1 MVSPHKKQKPK
12 MASLWP
18 DMQPEQL
25 NLAQAE
31 LLLSFPRILGV
42 HPELN
47 TDITIQDGPY
57 GPYVSYQKKDG
68 KSESR
73 SLENHEQLLTCTLEE
88 ALDLLSRPAAR
99 KRRSVQGP
107 LTQLGVSPLTKK
119 EIEHILDESK
129 KYISFNKKKIKKIN
143 VLEGRTI
150 FNLFFEDSTR
160 TRTSFE
166 VAAKRLGA
174 DLINVVVK
182 DSSINKGET
191 LLDTMTTI
199 NSMNPDVLIVRHPEE
214 GISKK
219 ISETVDAS
227 VINAG
232 DGSHEHPTQALL
244 DALTIKNKFENFSK
258 LKIAICGDIL
268 HSRVARS
275 NIIILSK
282 LGAKINVIGPK
293 EWLPK
298 SLNKLPVNVYTE
310 MKKGLQN
317 CDIVMM
323 LRIQKERIVGKI
335 MPNQKTYF
343 KKYGLDYNKLKYAK
357 KNAFVMHP
365 GPMNR
370 GVEIDSKLADDVTR
384 SLIQE
389 QVAMGVAVRMACLD
403 LIIKNRDDFSK

>member
-1 MVSPHKKQKPK
+1 MNSKILKSGHIKLYKRENSKFWQMKIKLPKQKAIRSSSGTKILKEAEKIALNNYSLQNKENKIKIKKTLNNIFKK
-12 MASLWP
+12 MHLVETA
-18 DMQPEQL
+18 DL
-25 NLAQAE
+25 N
-31 LLLSFPRILGV
+31 
-42 HPELN
+42 
-47 TDITIQDGPY
+47 
-57 GPYVSYQKKDG
+57 
-68 KSESR
+68 
-73 SLENHEQLLTCTLEE
+73 
-88 ALDLLSRPAAR
+88 
-99 KRRSVQGP
+99 
-107 LTQLGVSPLTKK
+107 KK
-119 EIEHILDESK
+119 EIEFILDEAQK
-129 KYISFNKKKIKKIN
+129 FISFNKMKIKKN
-143 VLEGRTI
+143 NLLEGRTI

-174 DLINVVVK
+174 DLINVAVK

-199 NSMNPDVLIVRHPEE
+199 NSMNPDVLIIRHPDE

-219 ISETVDAS
+219 ISMNVDAC

-244 DALTIKNKFENFSK
+244 DALTIKNRFKNFNK
-258 LKIAICGDIL
+258 LLIAICGDIL

-298 SLNKLPVNVYTE
+298 NIKKLPVTVFTD
-310 MKKGLQN
+310 MKKGLKN

-343 KKYGLDYNKLKYAK
+343 NKYGLDYNKLKYAK
-357 KNAFVMHP
+357 ENAFVMHP

-370 GVEIDSKLADDVTR
+370 GFEIDSKLADDVTR

-389 QVAMGVAVRMACLD
+389 QVAMGVAIRMACLVI
-403 LIIKNRDDFSK
+403 LTKNRDNVLKS

>member
-1 MVSPHKKQKPK
+1 MKSIFLESGHIKLYKRENSQYWQMKLKLPKQRAIRSSTGSKILKEAKKIALKNYSSFGISNK
-12 MASLWP
+12 IKKTSKNIYEKIHLVETA
-18 DMQPEQL
+18 DL
-25 NLAQAE
+25 N
-31 LLLSFPRILGV
+31 
-42 HPELN
+42 
-47 TDITIQDGPY
+47 
-57 GPYVSYQKKDG
+57 
-68 KSESR
+68 
-73 SLENHEQLLTCTLEE
+73 
-88 ALDLLSRPAAR
+88 
-99 KRRSVQGP
+99 
-107 LTQLGVSPLTKK
+107 KK
-119 EIEHILDESK
+119 EIEFILDEAK
-129 KYISFNKKKIKKIN
+129 KFINFNKKRVKKSN
-143 VLEGRTI
+143 LLEGRTV

-174 DLINVVVK
+174 DLINVAVK

-214 GISKK
+214 GISKR
-219 ISETVDAS
+219 ISNNVDAC

-244 DALTIKNKFENFSK
+244 DALTIMNRFNNFSK
-258 LKIAICGDIL
+258 LQIAICGDIL

-282 LGAKINVIGPK
+282 LGAKVNVIGPK
-293 EWLPK
+293 QWLPK
-298 SLNKLPVNVYTE
+298 NINKLPVEVYTD
-310 MKKGLQN
+310 MKKGLKN

-343 KKYGLDYNKLKYAK
+343 NKYGLDYNKLKYAK

-370 GVEIDSKLADDVTR
+370 GVEIDSKLADDITR

-389 QVAMGVAVRMACLD
+389 QVAMGVAIRMACLD
-403 LIIKNRDDFSK
+403 ILIKNRDNVLSY

>member
-1 MVSPHKKQKPK
+1 MKSIFLESGHIKLYKRENSQYWQMKIKLPKQKAIRSSTGSK
-12 MASLWP
+12 ILKEAKKIALKNYS
-18 DMQPEQL
+18 
-25 NLAQAE
+25 
-31 LLLSFPRILGV
+31 SF
-42 HPELN
+42 
-47 TDITIQDGPY
+47 
-57 GPYVSYQKKDG
+57 
-68 KSESR
+68 
-73 SLENHEQLLTCTLEE
+73 
-88 ALDLLSRPAAR
+88 
-99 KRRSVQGP
+99 
-107 LTQLGVSPLTKK
+107 
-119 EIEHILDESK
+119 EIS
-129 KYISFNKKKIKKIN
+129 NKIKKISKN
-143 VLEGRTI
+143 IYKKIHLVETADLNAKEIKFILDEAKKFINFNKKRVKKSNLLEGRTI

-174 DLINVVVK
+174 DLINVAVK

-199 NSMNPDVLIVRHPEE
+199 NSMSPDVLIVRHPEE
-214 GISKK
+214 GISKR
-219 ISETVDAS
+219 ISNNVDAC

-244 DALTIKNKFENFSK
+244 DALTIKNRFNNFSK
-258 LKIAICGDIL
+258 LQIAICGDIL

-293 EWLPK
+293 QWLPK
-298 SLNKLPVNVYTE
+298 NINKLPVEVYTD
-310 MKKGLQN
+310 MKKGLKN

-343 KKYGLDYNKLKYAK
+343 NKYGLDYNKLKYAK

-370 GVEIDSKLADDVTR
+370 GVEIDSKLADDITR

-389 QVAMGVAVRMACLD
+389 QVAMGVAIRMACLD
-403 LIIKNRDDFSK
+403 ILIKNRDNVVSY

>member
-1 MVSPHKKQKPK
+1 MKSIFLESGHIKLYKRENSQYWQMKLKLPKQRAIRTSTGSKILNEAKKIALKHYSSFGISNK
-12 MASLWP
+12 IKKTSKNIYKKIHLVETA
-18 DMQPEQL
+18 DL
-25 NLAQAE
+25 N
-31 LLLSFPRILGV
+31 
-42 HPELN
+42 
-47 TDITIQDGPY
+47 
-57 GPYVSYQKKDG
+57 
-68 KSESR
+68 
-73 SLENHEQLLTCTLEE
+73 
-88 ALDLLSRPAAR
+88 
-99 KRRSVQGP
+99 
-107 LTQLGVSPLTKK
+107 KK
-119 EIEHILDESK
+119 EIEFILDEAK
-129 KYISFNKKKIKKIN
+129 KFINFNKKRVKKSN
-143 VLEGRTI
+143 LLEGRTV

-174 DLINVVVK
+174 DLINVAVK

-214 GISKK
+214 GISKR
-219 ISETVDAS
+219 ISNNVDAC

-244 DALTIKNKFENFSK
+244 DALTIMNRFNNFSK
-258 LKIAICGDIL
+258 LQIAICGDIL

-282 LGAKINVIGPK
+282 LGAKVNVIGPK
-293 EWLPK
+293 QWLPK
-298 SLNKLPVNVYTE
+298 NINKLPVEVYTD
-310 MKKGLQN
+310 MKKGLKN

-343 KKYGLDYNKLKYAK
+343 NKYGLDYNKLKYAK

-370 GVEIDSKLADDVTR
+370 GVEIDSKLADDITR

-389 QVAMGVAVRMACLD
+389 QVAMGVAIRMACLD
-403 LIIKNRDDFSK
+403 ILIKNRDNVLSY

>member
-1 MVSPHKKQKPK
+1 MNLKNLKSGHIKLYKRENSKFWQMKIKLPKQKAIRSSSGTK
-12 MASLWP
+12 ILKEAEKIALNNYS
-18 DMQPEQL
+18 QL
-25 NLAQAE
+25 NNE
-31 LLLSFPRILGV
+31 NKIKIKKT
-42 HPELN
+42 LN
-47 TDITIQDGPY
+47 NIF
-57 GPYVSYQKKDG
+57 KKMHLV
-68 KSESR
+68 E
-73 SLENHEQLLTCTLEE
+73 T
-88 ALDLLSRPAAR
+88 ADLN
-99 KRRSVQGP
+99 
-107 LTQLGVSPLTKK
+107 KK
-119 EIEHILDESK
+119 EIEFILDEAQK
-129 KYISFNKKKIKKIN
+129 FISFNKMKIKKN
-143 VLEGRTI
+143 NLLEGRTI

-174 DLINVVVK
+174 DLINVAVK

-199 NSMNPDVLIVRHPEE
+199 NSMSPDVLIIRHPDE

-219 ISETVDAS
+219 ISMNVDAC

-244 DALTIKNKFENFSK
+244 DALTIKNRFKNFNK
-258 LKIAICGDIL
+258 LLIAICGDIL

-298 SLNKLPVNVYTE
+298 NIKKLPVTVFTD
-310 MKKGLQN
+310 MKKGLKN

-343 KKYGLDYNKLKYAK
+343 NKYGLDYNKLKYAK
-357 KNAFVMHP
+357 ENAFVMHP

-370 GVEIDSKLADDVTR
+370 GFEIDSKLADDVTR

-389 QVAMGVAVRMACLD
+389 QVAMGVAIRMACLVI
-403 LIIKNRDDFSK
+403 LTKNRDNVLKS

>member
-1 MVSPHKKQKPK
+1 MKFKFLKSNHIKLYKRENSKYWQMKIKLPKQKAIRSSTGSK
-12 MASLWP
+12 ILKESEKIALKYYSSLSI
-18 DMQPEQL
+18 E
-25 NLAQAE
+25 NK
-31 LLLSFPRILGV
+31 I
-42 HPELN
+42 H
-47 TDITIQDGPY
+47 IK
-57 GPYVSYQKKDG
+57 VSSKNIYKKIHLVETAD
-68 KSESR
+68 
-73 SLENHEQLLTCTLEE
+73 
-88 ALDLLSRPAAR
+88 LDR
-99 KRRSVQGP
+99 
-107 LTQLGVSPLTKK
+107 K
-119 EIEHILDESK
+119 EIEFFLNEAK
-129 KYISFNKKKIKKIN
+129 KFISFNKKRIKKN
-143 VLEGRTI
+143 NLLEGRTI

-174 DLINVVVK
+174 DIINVAVK

-214 GISKK
+214 GISKR
-219 ISETVDAS
+219 ISLNVDAS

-244 DALTIKNKFENFSK
+244 DALTIKNRFDNFSK
-258 LKIAICGDIL
+258 LQIAICGDIL

-282 LGAKINVIGPK
+282 LGAKINVIGPR

-298 SLNKLPVNVYTE
+298 NIKKLPVTVFTD
-310 MKKGLQN
+310 MKKGLKN

-335 MPNQKTYF
+335 MPNQKIYF
-343 KKYGLDYNKLKYAK
+343 NKYGLDYNKLKYAK

-389 QVAMGVAVRMACLD
+389 QVSMGVAIRMACLD
-403 LIIKNRDDFSK
+403 ILIKNRDNVLKY

>member
-1 MVSPHKKQKPK
+1 MKSIFLKSGHIKLYKRENSQYWQMKIKLPKQKAIRSSTGSK
-12 MASLWP
+12 ILKEAKRIALKNYS
-18 DMQPEQL
+18 
-25 NLAQAE
+25 
-31 LLLSFPRILGV
+31 SF
-42 HPELN
+42 
-47 TDITIQDGPY
+47 
-57 GPYVSYQKKDG
+57 
-68 KSESR
+68 
-73 SLENHEQLLTCTLEE
+73 
-88 ALDLLSRPAAR
+88 
-99 KRRSVQGP
+99 
-107 LTQLGVSPLTKK
+107 
-119 EIEHILDESK
+119 EIS
-129 KYISFNKKKIKKIN
+129 NKIKKISN
-143 VLEGRTI
+143 NIYKKIHLVETADLNKKQIQYILDEAKKFINFNKKRVKKSNILEGRTI

-174 DLINVVVK
+174 DLINVAVK

-191 LLDTMTTI
+191 LLDTITTI
-199 NSMNPDVLIVRHPEE
+199 NSMSPDVLIVRHPEE
-214 GISKK
+214 GISKR
-219 ISETVDAS
+219 ISNNVDAC

-244 DALTIKNKFENFSK
+244 DALTIKNRFNNFSK
-258 LKIAICGDIL
+258 LQIAICGDIL

-293 EWLPK
+293 QWLPK
-298 SLNKLPVNVYTE
+298 NINKLPVEVYTD
-310 MKKGLQN
+310 MKKGLKN

-343 KKYGLDYNKLKYAK
+343 NKYGLDYNKLKYAK

-370 GVEIDSKLADDVTR
+370 GVEIDSKLADDITR

-389 QVAMGVAVRMACLD
+389 QVAMGVAIRMACLD
-403 LIIKNRDDFSK
+403 ILIKNRDNVVSY

>member
-1 MVSPHKKQKPK
+1 MNSKFLKSGHIKLYKRENSKYWQMKIK
-12 MASLWP
+12 L
-18 DMQPEQL
+18 
-25 NLAQAE
+25 
-31 LLLSFPRILGV
+31 PRIKAIRSSTGSKILKDAESIALKYYSSFSSKINIKLKRTKNV
-42 HPELN
+42 F
-47 TDITIQDGPY
+47 
-57 GPYVSYQKKDG
+57 KKIHLVETAD
-68 KSESR
+68 
-73 SLENHEQLLTCTLEE
+73 
-88 ALDLLSRPAAR
+88 
-99 KRRSVQGP
+99 
-107 LTQLGVSPLTKK
+107 LTKK
-119 EIEHILDESK
+119 EIEYILDESK

-219 ISETVDAS
+219 ISESVDAS

-244 DALTIKNKFENFSK
+244 DALTIKNKFKNFSK

-293 EWLPK
+293 DWLPK

-310 MKKGLQN
+310 MKKGLEN

-403 LIIKNRDDFSK
+403 LIIKNRDNFAN

>member
-1 MVSPHKKQKPK
+1 MSSKFLKAGHIKLYKRENSKYWQMKIKLPKQK
-12 MASLWP
+12 A
-18 DMQPEQL
+18 
-25 NLAQAE
+25 
-31 LLLSFPRILGV
+31 
-42 HPELN
+42 
-47 TDITIQDGPY
+47 
-57 GPYVSYQKKDG
+57 
-68 KSESR
+68 SR
-73 SLENHEQLLTCTLEE
+73 SSTGSKVLKDAEE
-88 ALDLLSRPAAR
+88 IALKNYSSLKIKNDTQNKERSINVYKKIHLVETADLN
-99 KRRSVQGP
+99 
-107 LTQLGVSPLTKK
+107 KK
-119 EIEHILDESK
+119 EIEFILDEAK
-129 KYISFNKKKIKKIN
+129 KFISFNKKRIKKNNI
-143 VLEGRTI
+143 LEGRTV
-150 FNLFFEDSTR
+150 FNLFFENSTR

-166 VAAKRLGA
+166 VAAKRLSA
-174 DLINVVVK
+174 DLINVAVK

-199 NSMNPDVLIVRHPEE
+199 NSMNPDVLIIRHPEE

-219 ISETVDAS
+219 ISMSVDAC

-244 DALTIKNKFENFSK
+244 DALTIKNRFKKISK
-258 LKIAICGDIL
+258 LQIAICGDIL

-298 SLNKLPVNVYTE
+298 NINKLPVKVFTDME
-310 MKKGLQN
+310 KGLKN

-389 QVAMGVAVRMACLD
+389 QVAMGVAIRMACLD
-403 LIIKNRDDFSK
+403 ILIKNRDNVLKY

>member
-1 MVSPHKKQKPK
+1 MNSKLLKSGHIKLYKRENSKYWQMKVKLPKLKAIRSSTGSKILKDAEKIALKYYSSISSKTSIKLKRSKNIFKKIHLVET
-12 MASLWP
+12 A
-18 DMQPEQL
+18 D
-25 NLAQAE
+25 
-31 LLLSFPRILGV
+31 
-42 HPELN
+42 
-47 TDITIQDGPY
+47 
-57 GPYVSYQKKDG
+57 
-68 KSESR
+68 
-73 SLENHEQLLTCTLEE
+73 
-88 ALDLLSRPAAR
+88 
-99 KRRSVQGP
+99 
-107 LTQLGVSPLTKK
+107 LTKK

-129 KYISFNKKKIKKIN
+129 KYITFNKRKIKKIN

-282 LGAKINVIGPK
+282 LGAKINVIGPT

-403 LIIKNRDDFSK
+403 LIIKSRDDFSK

>member
-1 MVSPHKKQKPK
+1 MKSIFLESGHIKLYKRENSQYWQMKLKLPKQRAIRSSTGSKILKEAKKIALKHYSSFGISNK
-12 MASLWP
+12 IKKTSKNIYKKIHLVETA
-18 DMQPEQL
+18 DL
-25 NLAQAE
+25 N
-31 LLLSFPRILGV
+31 
-42 HPELN
+42 
-47 TDITIQDGPY
+47 
-57 GPYVSYQKKDG
+57 
-68 KSESR
+68 
-73 SLENHEQLLTCTLEE
+73 
-88 ALDLLSRPAAR
+88 
-99 KRRSVQGP
+99 KR
-107 LTQLGVSPLTKK
+107 
-119 EIEHILDESK
+119 EIEFILDEAK
-129 KYISFNKKKIKKIN
+129 KFINFNKKRVKKSN
-143 VLEGRTI
+143 LLEGRTV

-174 DLINVVVK
+174 DLINVAVK

-214 GISKK
+214 GISKR
-219 ISETVDAS
+219 ISNNVDAC

-244 DALTIKNKFENFSK
+244 DALTIKNRFNNFSK
-258 LKIAICGDIL
+258 LQIAICGDIL

-282 LGAKINVIGPK
+282 LGAKVNVIGPK
-293 EWLPK
+293 QWLPK
-298 SLNKLPVNVYTE
+298 NINKLPVEVYTD
-310 MKKGLQN
+310 MKKGLKN

-343 KKYGLDYNKLKYAK
+343 NKYGLDYNKLKYAK

-370 GVEIDSKLADDVTR
+370 GVEIDSKLADDITR

-389 QVAMGVAVRMACLD
+389 QVAMGVAIRMACLD
-403 LIIKNRDDFSK
+403 ILIKNRDNVLSY

>member
-1 MVSPHKKQKPK
+1 MKSIFLESGHIKLYKRENSQYWQMKLKLPKQRAIRSSTGSKIFKEAKKIALKNYSSFEISNK
-12 MASLWP
+12 IKKTSKNIYKKIHLVETA
-18 DMQPEQL
+18 DL
-25 NLAQAE
+25 NK
-31 LLLSFPRILGV
+31 I
-42 HPELN
+42 
-47 TDITIQDGPY
+47 
-57 GPYVSYQKKDG
+57 
-68 KSESR
+68 
-73 SLENHEQLLTCTLEE
+73 
-88 ALDLLSRPAAR
+88 
-99 KRRSVQGP
+99 
-107 LTQLGVSPLTKK
+107 
-119 EIEHILDESK
+119 EIEFILDEAK
-129 KYISFNKKKIKKIN
+129 KFINFNKKRVKKSN
-143 VLEGRTI
+143 LLEGRTI

-174 DLINVVVK
+174 DLINVAVK

-214 GISKK
+214 GISKR
-219 ISETVDAS
+219 ISNNVDAC

-244 DALTIKNKFENFSK
+244 DALTIKNRFNNFSK
-258 LKIAICGDIL
+258 LQIAICGDIL

-282 LGAKINVIGPK
+282 LGAKVNVIGPK
-293 EWLPK
+293 QWLPK
-298 SLNKLPVNVYTE
+298 NINKLPVEVYTD
-310 MKKGLQN
+310 MKKGLKN

-343 KKYGLDYNKLKYAK
+343 NKYGLDYNKLKYAK

-370 GVEIDSKLADDVTR
+370 GVEIDSKLADDITR

-389 QVAMGVAVRMACLD
+389 QVAMGVAIRMACLD
-403 LIIKNRDDFSK
+403 ILIKNRDNVLSY

>member
-1 MVSPHKKQKPK
+1 MNSKILKSGHIKLYKRENSKFWQMKIKLPKQKAIRSSSGTKILKEAEKIALNNYSLLNKENKIKIKKTLNNIFKK
-12 MASLWP
+12 MHLVETA
-18 DMQPEQL
+18 DL
-25 NLAQAE
+25 N
-31 LLLSFPRILGV
+31 
-42 HPELN
+42 
-47 TDITIQDGPY
+47 
-57 GPYVSYQKKDG
+57 
-68 KSESR
+68 
-73 SLENHEQLLTCTLEE
+73 
-88 ALDLLSRPAAR
+88 
-99 KRRSVQGP
+99 
-107 LTQLGVSPLTKK
+107 KK
-119 EIEHILDESK
+119 EIEFILDEAQK
-129 KYISFNKKKIKKIN
+129 FISFNKMKIKKN
-143 VLEGRTI
+143 NLLEGRTI

-174 DLINVVVK
+174 DLINVAVK

-199 NSMNPDVLIVRHPEE
+199 NSMNPDVLIIRHPDE

-219 ISETVDAS
+219 ISMNVDAC

-244 DALTIKNKFENFSK
+244 DALTIKNRFKNFNK
-258 LKIAICGDIL
+258 LLIAICGDIL

-298 SLNKLPVNVYTE
+298 NINKLPVTVFTD
-310 MKKGLQN
+310 MKKGLKN

-343 KKYGLDYNKLKYAK
+343 NKYGLDYNKLKYAK

>member
-1 MVSPHKKQKPK
+1 MKSIFLESGHIKLYKRENSQYWQMKLKLPKQRAIRSSTGSKILKEAKKIALKNYSSFGISDK
-12 MASLWP
+12 IKKTSKNIYKKIHLVETA
-18 DMQPEQL
+18 DL
-25 NLAQAE
+25 N
-31 LLLSFPRILGV
+31 
-42 HPELN
+42 
-47 TDITIQDGPY
+47 
-57 GPYVSYQKKDG
+57 
-68 KSESR
+68 
-73 SLENHEQLLTCTLEE
+73 
-88 ALDLLSRPAAR
+88 
-99 KRRSVQGP
+99 
-107 LTQLGVSPLTKK
+107 KK
-119 EIEHILDESK
+119 EIEFILDEAK
-129 KYISFNKKKIKKIN
+129 KFINFNKKRVKKSN
-143 VLEGRTI
+143 LLEGRTV

-174 DLINVVVK
+174 DLINVAVK

-214 GISKK
+214 GISKR
-219 ISETVDAS
+219 ISNNVDAC

-244 DALTIKNKFENFSK
+244 DALTIKNRFNNFSK
-258 LKIAICGDIL
+258 LQIAICGDIL

-282 LGAKINVIGPK
+282 LGAKVNVIGPK
-293 EWLPK
+293 QWLPK
-298 SLNKLPVNVYTE
+298 NINKLPVEVYTD
-310 MKKGLQN
+310 MKKGLKN

-343 KKYGLDYNKLKYAK
+343 NKYGLDYNKLKYAK

-370 GVEIDSKLADDVTR
+370 GVEIDSKLADDITR

-389 QVAMGVAVRMACLD
+389 QVAMGVAIRMACLD
-403 LIIKNRDDFSK
+403 ILIKNRDNVLSY

>member
-1 MVSPHKKQKPK
+1 MNKINLKNGQLQLYKRENSSIWQIKLKFPKQK
-12 MASLWP
+12 AV
-18 DMQPEQL
+18 
-25 NLAQAE
+25 
-31 LLLSFPRILGV
+31 R
-42 HPELN
+42 
-47 TDITIQDGPY
+47 
-57 GPYVSYQKKDG
+57 
-68 KSESR
+68 KSSG
-73 SLENHEQLLTCTLEE
+73 SKILEE
-88 ALDLLSRPAAR
+88 AKKIALSSYNTKNIDKNTILKIKKQYNYKKIHLIQSTDLN
-99 KRRSVQGP
+99 
-107 LTQLGVSPLTKK
+107 KK
-119 EIEHILDESK
+119 EIECFLAESE
-129 KYISFNKKKIKKIN
+129 KYIKLNKKILKKSN

-166 VAAKRLGA
+166 VAAKRLSA

-199 NSMNPDVLIVRHPEE
+199 NSMSPDVLIVRHPEE

-219 ISETVDAS
+219 ISKIVNAC

-244 DALTIKNKFENFSK
+244 DALTIKKRFNN
-258 LKIAICGDIL
+258 LKGLRIAICGDIV

-275 NIIILSK
+275 NIEILTK
-282 LGAKINVIGPK
+282 LGCLINVIGPS
-293 EWLPK
+293 
-298 SLNKLPVNVYTE
+298 SLIPNDLEKKDVNLYSD
-310 MKKGLQN
+310 MKKGLKN

-323 LRIQKERIVGKI
+323 LRIQKERILGTHIPDEKE
-335 MPNQKTYF
+335 YF
-343 KKYGLDYNKLKYAK
+343 SKFGLDYKKLSFAK
-357 KNAFVMHP
+357 ENAFVMHP

-389 QVAMGVAVRMACLD
+389 QVTMGIAIRMACLEI
-403 LIIKNRDDFSK
+403 LINNRDMYGN

>member
-1 MVSPHKKQKPK
+1 MNSKLLKSGHIKLYKRENSKYWQMKVKLPKLKAIRSSTGSKILKDAENIALKYYSSISSKINIKLKRTKNIFKKIHLVET
-12 MASLWP
+12 A
-18 DMQPEQL
+18 D
-25 NLAQAE
+25 
-31 LLLSFPRILGV
+31 
-42 HPELN
+42 
-47 TDITIQDGPY
+47 
-57 GPYVSYQKKDG
+57 
-68 KSESR
+68 
-73 SLENHEQLLTCTLEE
+73 LT
-88 ALDLLSRPAAR
+88 R
-99 KRRSVQGP
+99 
-107 LTQLGVSPLTKK
+107 K

-129 KYISFNKKKIKKIN
+129 KYISFNKRKVKKIN

-219 ISETVDAS
+219 ISESVDAS

-403 LIIKNRDDFSK
+403 LIIKNRDSRVYN

>member
-1 MVSPHKKQKPK
+1 MQSIFLESGHIKLYKRENSKYWQMKLKLPKQRATRSSTGSKILKEAKKIALKNY
-12 MASLWP
+12 S
-18 DMQPEQL
+18 
-25 NLAQAE
+25 
-31 LLLSFPRILGV
+31 SF
-42 HPELN
+42 
-47 TDITIQDGPY
+47 
-57 GPYVSYQKKDG
+57 
-68 KSESR
+68 
-73 SLENHEQLLTCTLEE
+73 
-88 ALDLLSRPAAR
+88 
-99 KRRSVQGP
+99 
-107 LTQLGVSPLTKK
+107 GVSNKIKQTSKNIYKKIHLVETADLNKK
-119 EIEHILDESK
+119 EIEFILDEAK
-129 KYISFNKKKIKKIN
+129 KFINFNKKRVKKSN
-143 VLEGRTI
+143 LLEGRTI

-174 DLINVVVK
+174 DLINVAVK

-214 GISKK
+214 GISKR
-219 ISETVDAS
+219 ISNNVDAC

-244 DALTIKNKFENFSK
+244 DALTIMNRFNNFSK
-258 LKIAICGDIL
+258 LQIAICGDIL

-282 LGAKINVIGPK
+282 LGAKVNVIGPK
-293 EWLPK
+293 QWLPK
-298 SLNKLPVNVYTE
+298 NINKLPVEVYTD
-310 MKKGLQN
+310 MKKGLKN

-343 KKYGLDYNKLKYAK
+343 NKYGLDYNKLKYAK

-370 GVEIDSKLADDVTR
+370 GVEIDSKLADDITR

-389 QVAMGVAVRMACLD
+389 QVAMGVAIRMACLD
-403 LIIKNRDDFSK
+403 ILIKNKDNVLSY

>member
-1 MVSPHKKQKPK
+1 MKSKLLKSGHIKLYKRENSKYWQMKLKLPKLKAIRSSTGSKILKDAENIALKYYSSISLKTNIKLKRTKNIFKKIH
-12 MASLWP
+12 LV
-18 DMQPEQL
+18 ET
-25 NLAQAE
+25 AE
-31 LLLSFPRILGV
+31 
-42 HPELN
+42 
-47 TDITIQDGPY
+47 
-57 GPYVSYQKKDG
+57 
-68 KSESR
+68 
-73 SLENHEQLLTCTLEE
+73 
-88 ALDLLSRPAAR
+88 
-99 KRRSVQGP
+99 
-107 LTQLGVSPLTKK
+107 LTKK

-129 KYISFNKKKIKKIN
+129 KYISFNKRKIKKIN

-199 NSMNPDVLIVRHPEE
+199 NSMNPDVLIVRHPDE

-244 DALTIKNKFENFSK
+244 DALTIKNKFKNFSK

-298 SLNKLPVNVYTE
+298 SLSKLPVNVYTE
-310 MKKGLQN
+310 MKKGLKN

-323 LRIQKERIVGKI
+323 LRIQKERIVGKL

-403 LIIKNRDDFSK
+403 LIIKKRDDFIK

>member
-1 MVSPHKKQKPK
+1 MKSKFLKSDHIKLYKRENSEYWQMKIKLPKQKAIRSSTGSK
-12 MASLWP
+12 ILKESEKIALKYYSSLSIENKIHIKGNSKNIYKNIHLVETA
-18 DMQPEQL
+18 DLDRKDIEFFL
-25 NLAQAE
+25 NEA
-31 LLLSFPRILGV
+31 
-42 HPELN
+42 
-47 TDITIQDGPY
+47 
-57 GPYVSYQKKDG
+57 KKFI
-68 KSESR
+68 
-73 SLENHEQLLTCTLEE
+73 N
-88 ALDLLSRPAAR
+88 
-99 KRRSVQGP
+99 
-107 LTQLGVSPLTKK
+107 
-119 EIEHILDESK
+119 
-129 KYISFNKKKIKKIN
+129 FNKKRIKKN
-143 VLEGRTI
+143 NLLEGRTI

-174 DLINVVVK
+174 DIINVAVK

-214 GISKK
+214 GISKR
-219 ISETVDAS
+219 ISLNVDAS

-244 DALTIKNKFENFSK
+244 DALTIKNRFDNFSK
-258 LKIAICGDIL
+258 LQIAICGDIL

-282 LGAKINVIGPK
+282 LGAKINVIGPR

-298 SLNKLPVNVYTE
+298 NIKKLPVTVFTD
-310 MKKGLQN
+310 MKKGLKN

-323 LRIQKERIVGKI
+323 LRIQKERIIGKI
-335 MPNQKTYF
+335 MPNQNVYF
-343 KKYGLDYNKLKYAK
+343 NKYGLDYNKLKYAK

-389 QVAMGVAVRMACLD
+389 QVSMGVAIRMACLD
-403 LIIKNRDDFSK
+403 ILIKNRDNVLKH

>member
-1 MVSPHKKQKPK
+1 MKSIFLKSGHIKLYKRENSQYWQMKIKLPKQKAIRSSTGSK
-12 MASLWP
+12 ILKEAKRIALKNYS
-18 DMQPEQL
+18 
-25 NLAQAE
+25 
-31 LLLSFPRILGV
+31 SF
-42 HPELN
+42 
-47 TDITIQDGPY
+47 
-57 GPYVSYQKKDG
+57 
-68 KSESR
+68 
-73 SLENHEQLLTCTLEE
+73 
-88 ALDLLSRPAAR
+88 
-99 KRRSVQGP
+99 
-107 LTQLGVSPLTKK
+107 
-119 EIEHILDESK
+119 EIS
-129 KYISFNKKKIKKIN
+129 NKIKKISN
-143 VLEGRTI
+143 NIYKKIHLVETADLNKKQIQYILDEAKKFINFNKKRVKKSNILEGRTI

-174 DLINVVVK
+174 DLINVAVK

-199 NSMNPDVLIVRHPEE
+199 NSMSPDVLIVRHPEE
-214 GISKK
+214 GISKR
-219 ISETVDAS
+219 ISNNVDAC

-244 DALTIKNKFENFSK
+244 DALTIKNRFNNFSK
-258 LKIAICGDIL
+258 LQIAICGDIL

-293 EWLPK
+293 QWLPK
-298 SLNKLPVNVYTE
+298 NINKLPVEVYTD
-310 MKKGLQN
+310 MKKGLRN

-343 KKYGLDYNKLKYAK
+343 NKYGLDYNKLKYAK

-370 GVEIDSKLADDVTR
+370 GVEIDSKLADDITR

-389 QVAMGVAVRMACLD
+389 QVAMGVAIRMACLD
-403 LIIKNRDDFSK
+403 ILIKNRDNVFSY

>member
-1 MVSPHKKQKPK
+1 MKSIFLESGHIKLYKRENSQYWQMKIKLPKQKAIRSSTGSK
-12 MASLWP
+12 ILKEAKKIALKNYS
-18 DMQPEQL
+18 
-25 NLAQAE
+25 
-31 LLLSFPRILGV
+31 SF
-42 HPELN
+42 
-47 TDITIQDGPY
+47 
-57 GPYVSYQKKDG
+57 
-68 KSESR
+68 
-73 SLENHEQLLTCTLEE
+73 
-88 ALDLLSRPAAR
+88 
-99 KRRSVQGP
+99 
-107 LTQLGVSPLTKK
+107 
-119 EIEHILDESK
+119 EIS
-129 KYISFNKKKIKKIN
+129 NKIKKISKN
-143 VLEGRTI
+143 IYKKIHLVETADLNAKEINFILDEAKKFINFNKKRVKKSNLLEGRTI

-174 DLINVVVK
+174 DLINVAVK

-214 GISKK
+214 GISKR
-219 ISETVDAS
+219 ISNNVDAC

-244 DALTIKNKFENFSK
+244 DALTIKNRFNNFSK
-258 LKIAICGDIL
+258 LQIAICGDIL

-293 EWLPK
+293 QWLPK
-298 SLNKLPVNVYTE
+298 NINKLPVKVFTD
-310 MKKGLQN
+310 MKKGLKN

-343 KKYGLDYNKLKYAK
+343 NKYGLDYNKLKYAK

-370 GVEIDSKLADDVTR
+370 GVEIDSKLADDITR

-389 QVAMGVAVRMACLD
+389 QVAMGVAIRMACLD
-403 LIIKNRDDFSK
+403 ILIKNRDNVVSY

>member
-1 MVSPHKKQKPK
+1 MSSKILKSGHIKLYKRENSQFWQMKIKLPKLKAIRSSTGSKILKDAESIALKYYNSISAKTKLSISRAGNIFKKIHLVET
-12 MASLWP
+12 A
-18 DMQPEQL
+18 D
-25 NLAQAE
+25 
-31 LLLSFPRILGV
+31 
-42 HPELN
+42 
-47 TDITIQDGPY
+47 
-57 GPYVSYQKKDG
+57 
-68 KSESR
+68 
-73 SLENHEQLLTCTLEE
+73 
-88 ALDLLSRPAAR
+88 
-99 KRRSVQGP
+99 
-107 LTQLGVSPLTKK
+107 LTKK
-119 EIEHILDESK
+119 EILHILNESK
-129 KYISFNKKKIKKIN
+129 KYISFNKRKIKKIN
-143 VLEGRTI
+143 ILEGRTI

-298 SLNKLPVNVYTE
+298 SLKKLPVNVYTE

-403 LIIKNRDDFSK
+403 LIIKNRDDFGN

>member
-1 MVSPHKKQKPK
+1 MKSIFLESGHIKLYKRENSQYWQMKLKLPKQRAIRTSTGSKILKEAKKIALKHYSSFGISNK
-12 MASLWP
+12 IKKTSKNIYKKIHLVETA
-18 DMQPEQL
+18 DL
-25 NLAQAE
+25 N
-31 LLLSFPRILGV
+31 
-42 HPELN
+42 
-47 TDITIQDGPY
+47 
-57 GPYVSYQKKDG
+57 
-68 KSESR
+68 
-73 SLENHEQLLTCTLEE
+73 
-88 ALDLLSRPAAR
+88 
-99 KRRSVQGP
+99 
-107 LTQLGVSPLTKK
+107 KK
-119 EIEHILDESK
+119 EIEFILDEAK
-129 KYISFNKKKIKKIN
+129 KFINFNKKRVKKSN
-143 VLEGRTI
+143 LLEGRTV

-174 DLINVVVK
+174 DLINVAVK

-214 GISKK
+214 GISKR
-219 ISETVDAS
+219 ISNNVDAC

-244 DALTIKNKFENFSK
+244 DALTIKNRFNNFSK
-258 LKIAICGDIL
+258 LQIAICGDIL

-282 LGAKINVIGPK
+282 LGAKVNVIGPK
-293 EWLPK
+293 QWLPK
-298 SLNKLPVNVYTE
+298 NINKLPVEVYTD
-310 MKKGLQN
+310 MKKGLKN

-343 KKYGLDYNKLKYAK
+343 NKYGLDYNKLKYAK

-370 GVEIDSKLADDVTR
+370 GVEIDSKLADDITR

-389 QVAMGVAVRMACLD
+389 QVAMGVAIRMACLD
-403 LIIKNRDDFSK
+403 ILIKNRDNVLSY

>member
-1 MVSPHKKQKPK
+1 
-12 MASLWP
+12 
-18 DMQPEQL
+18 
-25 NLAQAE
+25 
-31 LLLSFPRILGV
+31 
-42 HPELN
+42 
-47 TDITIQDGPY
+47 
-57 GPYVSYQKKDG
+57 
-68 KSESR
+68 
-73 SLENHEQLLTCTLEE
+73 
-88 ALDLLSRPAAR
+88 
-99 KRRSVQGP
+99 
-107 LTQLGVSPLTKK
+107 
-119 EIEHILDESK
+119 
-129 KYISFNKKKIKKIN
+129 
-143 VLEGRTI
+143 
-150 FNLFFEDSTR
+150 
-160 TRTSFE
+160 
-166 VAAKRLGA
+166 
-174 DLINVVVK
+174 
-182 DSSINKGET
+182 
-191 LLDTMTTI
+191 MTTI
-199 NSMNPDVLIVRHPEE
+199 NSMNPDILIIRHPED
-214 GISKK
+214 GISKR
-219 ISETVDAS
+219 ISKSVEAS

-244 DALTIKNKFENFSK
+244 DALTIKNKFNNFSK

-298 SLNKLPVNVYTE
+298 NIKKLPVEVFTD
-310 MKKGLQN
+310 MKKGLKN

-370 GVEIDSKLADDVTR
+370 GIEIESTLADDITR

-403 LIIKNRDDFSK
+403 LIIRNRDNFVNN

>member
-1 MVSPHKKQKPK
+1 MVSKILKSGHIKLYKRENSNFWQMKIKLPKLKAIRSSTGSKILKEAEKIALKNYSILNKDNKINISSSKNVFKKIHLVET
-12 MASLWP
+12 A
-18 DMQPEQL
+18 DL
-25 NLAQAE
+25 NKE
-31 LLLSFPRILGV
+31 
-42 HPELN
+42 
-47 TDITIQDGPY
+47 
-57 GPYVSYQKKDG
+57 
-68 KSESR
+68 
-73 SLENHEQLLTCTLEE
+73 
-88 ALDLLSRPAAR
+88 
-99 KRRSVQGP
+99 
-107 LTQLGVSPLTKK
+107 
-119 EIEHILDESK
+119 EIEFILNASK
-129 KYISFNKKKIKKIN
+129 KYISFNKQRIKKSN
-143 VLEGRTI
+143 LLEGRTI

-174 DLINVVVK
+174 DIINVAVK

-199 NSMNPDVLIVRHPEE
+199 NSMNPDILIVRHPEE

-219 ISETVDAS
+219 ISSTVNAS

-244 DALTIKNKFENFSK
+244 DALTIKNKFNSFAK
-258 LKIAICGDIL
+258 LQIAICGDIL

-275 NIIILSK
+275 NITILSK

-293 EWLPK
+293 KWLPK
-298 SLNKLPVNVYTE
+298 NIKKLPVKIFNDME
-310 MKKGLQN
+310 KGLQN

-323 LRIQKERIVGKI
+323 LRIQKERIVEKI

-343 KKYGLDYNKLKYAK
+343 KKYGLDYKKLKYAN

-370 GVEIDSKLADDVTR
+370 GVEIDSKLADDITR

-389 QVAMGVAVRMACLD
+389 QVAMGVAIRMACLE
-403 LIIKNRDDFSK
+403 LIIKNRDNNVNH

>member
-1 MVSPHKKQKPK
+1 MKSIFLESGHIKLYKRENSQYWQMKLKLPKQRAIRSSTGSKILKEAKKIALKNY
-12 MASLWP
+12 S
-18 DMQPEQL
+18 
-25 NLAQAE
+25 
-31 LLLSFPRILGV
+31 SFGISNKIKKTSNNIYKKIHLV
-42 HPELN
+42 ETADLN
-47 TDITIQDGPY
+47 T
-57 GPYVSYQKKDG
+57 
-68 KSESR
+68 
-73 SLENHEQLLTCTLEE
+73 
-88 ALDLLSRPAAR
+88 
-99 KRRSVQGP
+99 
-107 LTQLGVSPLTKK
+107 K
-119 EIEHILDESK
+119 EIEFILDEAK
-129 KYISFNKKKIKKIN
+129 KFINFNKKRVKKSN
-143 VLEGRTI
+143 LLEGRTI

-174 DLINVVVK
+174 DLINVAVK

-214 GISKK
+214 GISKR
-219 ISETVDAS
+219 ISNNVDAC

-244 DALTIKNKFENFSK
+244 DALTIKNRFNNFSK
-258 LKIAICGDIL
+258 LQIAICGDIL

-282 LGAKINVIGPK
+282 LGAKVNVIGPK
-293 EWLPK
+293 QWLPK
-298 SLNKLPVNVYTE
+298 NINKLPVEVYTD
-310 MKKGLQN
+310 MKKGLKN

-343 KKYGLDYNKLKYAK
+343 NKYGLDYNKLKYAK

-370 GVEIDSKLADDVTR
+370 GVEIDSKLADDITR

-389 QVAMGVAVRMACLD
+389 QVAMGVAIRMACLD
-403 LIIKNRDDFSK
+403 ILIKNRDNVLSY

>member
-1 MVSPHKKQKPK
+1 MKSIFLESGHIKLYKRENSQYWQMKLKLPKQRAIRSSTGSKILKEAKKIALKHYSSFGISNK
-12 MASLWP
+12 IKKTSKNIYKKIHLVETA
-18 DMQPEQL
+18 DL
-25 NLAQAE
+25 N
-31 LLLSFPRILGV
+31 
-42 HPELN
+42 
-47 TDITIQDGPY
+47 
-57 GPYVSYQKKDG
+57 
-68 KSESR
+68 
-73 SLENHEQLLTCTLEE
+73 
-88 ALDLLSRPAAR
+88 
-99 KRRSVQGP
+99 
-107 LTQLGVSPLTKK
+107 KK
-119 EIEHILDESK
+119 EIEFILDEAK
-129 KYISFNKKKIKKIN
+129 KFINFNKKRVKKSN
-143 VLEGRTI
+143 LLEGRTV

-174 DLINVVVK
+174 DLINVAVK

-214 GISKK
+214 GISKR
-219 ISETVDAS
+219 ISNNVDAC

-244 DALTIKNKFENFSK
+244 DALTIKNRFNNFSK
-258 LKIAICGDIL
+258 LQIAICGDIL

-282 LGAKINVIGPK
+282 LGAKVNVIGPK
-293 EWLPK
+293 QWLPK
-298 SLNKLPVNVYTE
+298 NINKLPVEVYTD
-310 MKKGLQN
+310 MKKGLKN

-343 KKYGLDYNKLKYAK
+343 NKYGLDYNKLKYAK

-370 GVEIDSKLADDVTR
+370 GVEIDSKLADDITR

-389 QVAMGVAVRMACLD
+389 QVAMGVAIRMACLD
-403 LIIKNRDDFSK
+403 ILIKNRDNVLSY

>member
-1 MVSPHKKQKPK
+1 MKSIFLESGHIKLYKRENSQYWQMKLKLPKQRAIRSSTGSKILKEAKKIALKNY
-12 MASLWP
+12 S
-18 DMQPEQL
+18 
-25 NLAQAE
+25 
-31 LLLSFPRILGV
+31 SFGISNKIKKKSKNIYKKIHLV
-42 HPELN
+42 ETADLN
-47 TDITIQDGPY
+47 T
-57 GPYVSYQKKDG
+57 
-68 KSESR
+68 
-73 SLENHEQLLTCTLEE
+73 
-88 ALDLLSRPAAR
+88 
-99 KRRSVQGP
+99 
-107 LTQLGVSPLTKK
+107 K
-119 EIEHILDESK
+119 EIEFILDEAK
-129 KYISFNKKKIKKIN
+129 KFINFNKKRVKKSN
-143 VLEGRTI
+143 LLEGRTI

-174 DLINVVVK
+174 DLINVAVK

-214 GISKK
+214 GISKR
-219 ISETVDAS
+219 ISNNVDAC

-244 DALTIKNKFENFSK
+244 DALTIMNRFNNFSK
-258 LKIAICGDIL
+258 LQIAICGDIL

-282 LGAKINVIGPK
+282 LGAKVNVIGPK
-293 EWLPK
+293 QWLPK
-298 SLNKLPVNVYTE
+298 NINKLPVEVYTD
-310 MKKGLQN
+310 MKKGLKN

-343 KKYGLDYNKLKYAK
+343 NKYGLDYNKLKYAK

-370 GVEIDSKLADDVTR
+370 GVEIDSRLADDITR

-389 QVAMGVAVRMACLD
+389 QVAMGVAIRMACLD
-403 LIIKNRDDFSK
+403 ILIKNRDNVLSY

>member
-1 MVSPHKKQKPK
+1 MKSKFLESGHIKLYKRKNSQYWQMKIKLPKQKSIRSSTGSK
-12 MASLWP
+12 ILKESEKIALKYYSSISIDNKLYIKKK
-18 DMQPEQL
+18 L
-25 NLAQAE
+25 NNIYKKIHLVETAD
-31 LLLSFPRILGV
+31 
-42 HPELN
+42 LN
-47 TDITIQDGPY
+47 
-57 GPYVSYQKKDG
+57 
-68 KSESR
+68 
-73 SLENHEQLLTCTLEE
+73 
-88 ALDLLSRPAAR
+88 
-99 KRRSVQGP
+99 
-107 LTQLGVSPLTKK
+107 KK
-119 EIEHILDESK
+119 EIEFILNESK
-129 KYISFNKKKIKKIN
+129 KFISFNKKRIKKN
-143 VLEGRTI
+143 NLLEGRTI

-174 DLINVVVK
+174 DLINVAVK

-214 GISKK
+214 GISKR
-219 ISETVDAS
+219 ISMNVDAC

-244 DALTIKNKFENFSK
+244 DALTIKNRFKKFSK

-298 SLNKLPVNVYTE
+298 NIKRLPVTVYTE
-310 MKKGLQN
+310 MKKGLKN
-317 CDIVMM
+317 CDIIMM

-335 MPNQKTYF
+335 MPNQKIYF
-343 KKYGLDYNKLKYAK
+343 NKYGLDYNKLKYAK

-370 GVEIDSKLADDVTR
+370 GVEIESKLADDVTR

-389 QVAMGVAVRMACLD
+389 QVAMGVAIRMACLD
-403 LIIKNRDDFSK
+403 ILIKNRDNVLKY

>member
-1 MVSPHKKQKPK
+1 MKSIFLESGHIKLYKRENSQYWQMKLKFPKQRAIRSSTGSKILKEAKKIALKNY
-12 MASLWP
+12 S
-18 DMQPEQL
+18 
-25 NLAQAE
+25 
-31 LLLSFPRILGV
+31 SF
-42 HPELN
+42 
-47 TDITIQDGPY
+47 
-57 GPYVSYQKKDG
+57 
-68 KSESR
+68 
-73 SLENHEQLLTCTLEE
+73 
-88 ALDLLSRPAAR
+88 
-99 KRRSVQGP
+99 
-107 LTQLGVSPLTKK
+107 
-119 EIEHILDESK
+119 EIS
-129 KYISFNKKKIKKIN
+129 NKIKKISKN
-143 VLEGRTI
+143 IYKKIHLVETADLNAKEIKFFLDEAKKFINFNKKRVKKSNLLEGRTI

-174 DLINVVVK
+174 DLINVAVK

-214 GISKK
+214 GISKR
-219 ISETVDAS
+219 ISNNVDAC

-244 DALTIKNKFENFSK
+244 DALTIMNRFNNFSK
-258 LKIAICGDIL
+258 LQIAICGDIL

-293 EWLPK
+293 QWLPK
-298 SLNKLPVNVYTE
+298 NINKLPVEVYTD
-310 MKKGLQN
+310 MKKGLKN

-323 LRIQKERIVGKI
+323 LRIQKERIVRKI

-343 KKYGLDYNKLKYAK
+343 NKYGLDYNKLKYAK

-370 GVEIDSKLADDVTR
+370 GVEIDSRLADDITR

-389 QVAMGVAVRMACLD
+389 QVAMGVAIRMACLD
-403 LIIKNRDDFSK
+403 VLIKNRDNVLSY

>member
-1 MVSPHKKQKPK
+1 MKSIFLESGHIKLYKRENSQYWQMKLKLPKQRAIRSSTGSKILKEAKKIALKNY
-12 MASLWP
+12 S
-18 DMQPEQL
+18 
-25 NLAQAE
+25 
-31 LLLSFPRILGV
+31 SFGISNKIKKTSKNIYKKIHLV
-42 HPELN
+42 ETADLN
-47 TDITIQDGPY
+47 T
-57 GPYVSYQKKDG
+57 
-68 KSESR
+68 
-73 SLENHEQLLTCTLEE
+73 
-88 ALDLLSRPAAR
+88 
-99 KRRSVQGP
+99 
-107 LTQLGVSPLTKK
+107 K
-119 EIEHILDESK
+119 EIEFILDEAK
-129 KYISFNKKKIKKIN
+129 KFINFNKKRLKKSN
-143 VLEGRTI
+143 LLEGRTV

-174 DLINVVVK
+174 DLINVAVK

-214 GISKK
+214 GISKR
-219 ISETVDAS
+219 ISNNVDAC

-244 DALTIKNKFENFSK
+244 DALTIKNRFNNFSK
-258 LKIAICGDIL
+258 LQIAICGDIL

-282 LGAKINVIGPK
+282 LGAKVNVIGPK
-293 EWLPK
+293 QWLPK
-298 SLNKLPVNVYTE
+298 NINKLPVEVYTD
-310 MKKGLQN
+310 MKKGLKN

-343 KKYGLDYNKLKYAK
+343 NKYGLDYNKLKYAK

-370 GVEIDSKLADDVTR
+370 GVEIDSKLADDITR

-389 QVAMGVAVRMACLD
+389 QVAMGVAIRMACLD
-403 LIIKNRDDFSK
+403 ILIKNRDNVISY

>member
-1 MVSPHKKQKPK
+1 MNSKLIYSGHIKLYKRENSQYWQMKIKLPKQKAIRSSTGSK
-12 MASLWP
+12 ILKDAEIIAKKFYLSLGKKNKIQIKKRSNNFYKKIHLVETK
-18 DMQPEQL
+18 DL
-25 NLAQAE
+25 N
-31 LLLSFPRILGV
+31 
-42 HPELN
+42 
-47 TDITIQDGPY
+47 
-57 GPYVSYQKKDG
+57 KKD
-68 KSESR
+68 
-73 SLENHEQLLTCTLEE
+73 
-88 ALDLLSRPAAR
+88 
-99 KRRSVQGP
+99 
-107 LTQLGVSPLTKK
+107 
-119 EIEHILDESK
+119 IEFILDQAK
-129 KYISFNKKKIKKIN
+129 KYIIFNKKKIKKN
-143 VLEGRTI
+143 NLLEGRTI

-174 DLINVVVK
+174 DLINVAVK

-199 NSMNPDVLIVRHPEE
+199 NSMSPDVLIVRHPDE
-214 GISKK
+214 GISKR
-219 ISETVDAS
+219 ISMTVDAC

-244 DALTIKNKFENFSK
+244 DALTIKNKFTNFTK
-258 LKIAICGDIL
+258 LQIAICGDIL

-282 LGAKINVIGPK
+282 LGAKINVIGPN

-298 SLNKLPVNVYTE
+298 NINKLPVNVFTD
-310 MKKGLQN
+310 MKKGLKN

-323 LRIQKERIVGKI
+323 LRIQKERIVGKL

-343 KKYGLDYNKLKYAK
+343 KKYGLDYKKLKYAK

-370 GVEIDSKLADDVTR
+370 GIEIDSELADDVTR

-389 QVAMGVAVRMACLD
+389 QVAMGVAIRMACLD
-403 LIIKNRDDFSK
+403 ILISNRDNVSK